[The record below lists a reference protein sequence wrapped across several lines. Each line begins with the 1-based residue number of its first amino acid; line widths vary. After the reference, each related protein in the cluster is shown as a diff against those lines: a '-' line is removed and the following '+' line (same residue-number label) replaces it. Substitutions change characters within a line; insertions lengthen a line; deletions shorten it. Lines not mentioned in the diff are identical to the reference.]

1 MEKIS
6 RKIVQCID
14 ENITLDNSQKEI
26 INFGLQAT
34 LEISLNLLISILVLF
49 ELHMIKEGV
58 VFFLVFI
65 PLRKYSG
72 GYHADTYI
80 KCFIIS
86 ILTLITIMKVS
97 NVLKLSYIIVF
108 ALIIITSCI
117 LWKIGPACV
126 AGRPVSNREYL
137 LLKGKLSTTL
147 ICIIFLAVF
156 FILIKEKVFLNVIFL
171 SICLDAV
178 TVVIGKIKYHQ

>member
-86 ILTLITIMKVS
+86 ILTLITIMKGS
-97 NVLKLSYIIVF
+97 NVLELSYIIVF
-108 ALIIITSCI
+108 CKSEYYT
-117 LWKIGPACV
+117 V
-126 AGRPVSNREYL
+126 RE
-137 LLKGKLSTTL
+137 GK
-147 ICIIFLAVF
+147 
-156 FILIKEKVFLNVIFL
+156 
-171 SICLDAV
+171 
-178 TVVIGKIKYHQ
+178 

>member
-65 PLRKYSG
+65 
-72 GYHADTYI
+72 
-80 KCFIIS
+80 C
-86 ILTLITIMKVS
+86 
-97 NVLKLSYIIVF
+97 
-108 ALIIITSCI
+108 
-117 LWKIGPACV
+117 
-126 AGRPVSNREYL
+126 
-137 LLKGKLSTTL
+137 
-147 ICIIFLAVF
+147 
-156 FILIKEKVFLNVIFL
+156 
-171 SICLDAV
+171 CLCLQERLQPIPRQW
-178 TVVIGKIKYHQ
+178 T